1 MDRNSA
7 KKPKTTESLEYYPM
21 HMRQVIYLLAGVLRK
36 LEDKR
41 LATEKNSSRTAV
53 DVKKIKK

>member
-7 KKPKTTESLEYYPM
+7 KKPKTTESLESYPV
-21 HMRQVIYLLAGVLRK
+21 HVRSVIYLLAGVLRR

-41 LATEKNSSRTAV
+41 LATKKNSSCTAV

>member
-7 KKPKTTESLEYYPM
+7 KKPKTTESLENYPL
-21 HMRQVIYLLAGVLRK
+21 HMRSVIYLLAGVLRR
-36 LEDKR
+36 LEDKK
-41 LATEKNSSRTAV
+41 LATEKNSSCTAV